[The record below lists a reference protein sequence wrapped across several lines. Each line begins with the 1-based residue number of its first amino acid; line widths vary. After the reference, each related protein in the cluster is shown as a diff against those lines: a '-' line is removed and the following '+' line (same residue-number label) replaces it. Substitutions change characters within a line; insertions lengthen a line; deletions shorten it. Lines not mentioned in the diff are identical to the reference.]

1 MLSAKVGHKEVAIP
15 IIVFGSPKG
24 GVGKSTAAV
33 ILATQLAESGASV
46 TIIDADPNKPVS
58 RWAKRPGKPHNLILI
73 DSVTEQ
79 TIIRT
84 IDEAA
89 RKTAFVIVDLEGTAS
104 MMVVYAISRADL
116 VVIPT
121 SASLLDAVEAVAAVQ
136 LVQRQE
142 EAFRV
147 KIPSAVLF
155 TKTSAAIRTRT
166 LTSIEEELAQNDVPV
181 FNTRLHEREAFRSIF
196 SFGGTLSSLDPKNVR
211 NIPAAVE
218 NAQAFAAEVIRMLK
232 VQQVREVA

>member
-1 MLSAKVGHKEVAIP
+1 MPV
-15 IIVFGSPKG
+15 IVMASPKG

-33 ILATQLAESGASV
+33 ILATQFAESGATV

-58 RWAKRPGKPHNLILI
+58 RWASRPGKPGTLTLI
-73 DSVTEQ
+73 DAVTEQ
-79 TIIRT
+79 NIIRL

-121 SASLLDAVEAVAAVQ
+121 SASLLDAVEAVSAVQ

-142 EAFRV
+142 EAFRIR
-147 KIPSAVLF
+147 IPSAVLF
-155 TKTSAAIRTRT
+155 TRTSAAIRTRT
-166 LTSIEEELAQNDVPV
+166 LASIEEELASNGVPV
-181 FNTRLHEREAFRSIF
+181 FGVRLHEREAFRSIF
-196 SFGGTLSSLDPKNVR
+196 SFGGTLSSLNPKHVR
-211 NIPAAVE
+211 NIPTAVE
-218 NAQAFAAEVIRMLK
+218 NAQAFAAEVISMLK
-232 VQQVREVA
+232 SQKLPIAAVA

>member
-1 MLSAKVGHKEVAIP
+1 MPV
-15 IIVFGSPKG
+15 IVMASPKG

-33 ILATQLAESGASV
+33 ILATQFAVSGATV

-58 RWAKRPGKPHNLILI
+58 RWASRPGKPGTLTLI
-73 DSVTEQ
+73 DAVTEQ
-79 TIIRT
+79 NIIRL

-121 SASLLDAVEAVAAVQ
+121 SASLLDAVEAVSAVQ

-142 EAFRV
+142 EAFRIR
-147 KIPSAVLF
+147 IPSAVLF
-155 TKTSAAIRTRT
+155 TRTSAAIRTRT
-166 LTSIEEELAQNDVPV
+166 LASIEEELASNGVPIFGV
-181 FNTRLHEREAFRSIF
+181 RLHEREAFRSIF
-196 SFGGTLSSLDPKNVR
+196 SFGGTLSSLNPKHVR
-211 NIPAAVE
+211 NIPTAVE
-218 NAQAFAAEVIRMLK
+218 NAQAFAAEVISMLK
-232 VQQVREVA
+232 SQKLPIAAVA

>member
-1 MLSAKVGHKEVAIP
+1 MPVIALA
-15 IIVFGSPKG
+15 SPKG

-58 RWAKRPGKPHNLILI
+58 RWAARPGKPTNLTLV
-73 DSVTEQ
+73 DHVTEQ
-79 TIIRT
+79 TIIRA
-84 IDEAA
+84 IDDAA
-89 RKTAFVIVDLEGTAS
+89 RKTAFVVVDLEGTAS

-116 VVIPT
+116 VIIPT
-121 SASLLDAVEAVAAVQ
+121 SASLLDAVEAVSAVQ

-142 EAFRV
+142 EAFRIR
-147 KIPSAVLF
+147 IPSAVLF

-166 LTSIEEELAQNDVPV
+166 LTSIEDELAQNEVPIFRV
-181 FNTRLHEREAFRSIF
+181 RLHEREAFRSIF
-196 SFGGTLSSLDPKNVR
+196 SFGGTLSNLDPKNVR

-218 NAQAFAAEVIRMLK
+218 NAQAFAAEVVNML
-232 VQQVREVA
+232 QTRRAAVAAVA

>member
-1 MLSAKVGHKEVAIP
+1 MPVITLA
-15 IIVFGSPKG
+15 SPKG

-58 RWAKRPGKPHNLILI
+58 RWAARPGKPTNLTLV
-73 DSVTEQ
+73 DHVTEQ
-79 TIIRT
+79 TIIRA
-84 IDEAA
+84 IDDAA

-116 VVIPT
+116 VIIPT
-121 SASLLDAVEAVAAVQ
+121 SASLLDAVEAVSAVQ

-142 EAFRV
+142 EAFRI

-166 LTSIEEELAQNDVPV
+166 LTSIEDELAQNEVPIFSV
-181 FNTRLHEREAFRSIF
+181 RLHEREAFRSIF
-196 SFGGTLSSLDPKNVR
+196 SFGGTLSNLDPKNVR

-218 NAQAFAAEVIRMLK
+218 NAEAFAAEVVNMLLTK
-232 VQQVREVA
+232 RTAVAAVA

>member
-1 MLSAKVGHKEVAIP
+1 MPVC
-15 IIVFGSPKG
+15 VFASPKG

-33 ILATQLAESGASV
+33 LLATQLTESGASV

-58 RWAKRPGKPHNLILI
+58 RWARRPGKPHNLTLI
-73 DSVTEQ
+73 DNVTEQ

-147 KIPSAVLF
+147 KIPCAVLF
-155 TKTSAAIRTRT
+155 TKTSAVIRTRT
-166 LTSIEEELAQNDVPV
+166 LASIEEELAENDVPV
-181 FNTRLHEREAFRSIF
+181 FSTRLLEREAFRSLF
-196 SFGGTLSSLDPKNVR
+196 SFGGTLSGLDPKNVR
-211 NIPAAVE
+211 NIPIAVE

-232 VQQVREVA
+232 AQQVREVA